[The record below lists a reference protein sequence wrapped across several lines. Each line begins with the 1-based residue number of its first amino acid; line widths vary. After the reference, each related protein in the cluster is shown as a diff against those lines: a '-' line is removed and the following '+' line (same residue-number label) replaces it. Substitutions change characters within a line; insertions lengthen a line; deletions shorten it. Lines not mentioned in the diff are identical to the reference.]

1 VADPVANIIGIS
13 FVEIATS
20 RIADI
25 QTVMDAVIA
34 AETNILNPILKALF
48 IIYIGRQFLLTMA
61 GELTMQRFKSTVMRA
76 GIIILLVTHN
86 GQFVNYVR
94 DPVFNKIP
102 QAMSAMIAGDY
113 GATTAGQPL
122 AAQFDATAAKGDAIV
137 AEIDAVSTHVFS
149 LTDWI
154 NSGTAH
160 FGNGIFQ
167 FILACIVGI
176 WLLGQ
181 SFLAI
186 ILAMGL
192 PLLCFEIF
200 ERTRGFVDQW
210 ISKLVGFV
218 AFGFAASFVL
228 AVQMQGMKTMFDAVK
243 GKAVTNG
250 AQAVAM
256 LLHIVGNGVL
266 DLLTMAFIPTVVGF
280 GSGAVASLA
289 APSAMVAMRS
299 LSMGGGAVGT
309 AMVRAAGG
317 AARAAG
323 GGIRNAISRT

>member
-1 VADPVANIIGIS
+1 MEN
-13 FVEIATS
+13 
-20 RIADI
+20 I

-34 AETNILNPILKALF
+34 AETNILFPILKALF
-48 IIYIGRQFLLTMA
+48 LIYIGRQFLLTMA
-61 GELTMQRFKSTVMRA
+61 GDLTMQRFWSTIMRS
-76 GIIILLVTHN
+76 GIIILLVTRN

-102 QAMSAMIAGDY
+102 QAVANMIAGGY
-113 GATTAGQPL
+113 GATTAGQPM
-122 AAQFDATAAKGDAIV
+122 AAQFDAIAAKGDAIV

-154 NSGTAH
+154 NSGTGH
-160 FGNGIFQ
+160 IGNGIFQ
-167 FILACIVGI
+167 LILACIVGI

-218 AFGFAASFVL
+218 AFGFAASFIL
-228 AVQMQGMKTMFDAVK
+228 AVEMQGMKTMFDAVK
-243 GKAVTNG
+243 GKAVTNS

-266 DLLTMAFIPTVVGF
+266 DLLTMAFIPAVVGF
-280 GSGAVASLA
+280 GSGAVAALA
-289 APSAMVAMRS
+289 APSAMLAMRS
-299 LSMGGGAVGT
+299 ISLATGGAG
-309 AMVRAAGG
+309 AA
-317 AARAAG
+317 AARAGGRVADMARTAG
-323 GGIRNAISRT
+323 RATRR